1 MAVKKPVVDRA
12 MTGSELKQL
21 RTVLGDAIG
30 RRLSLVDTAKV
41 CGLSPD
47 NAADTIRSG
56 RTALGPPRGRW
67 RPCFLLSPQPTATA
81 DWQSGVSRIL
91 SRTADDLEQHV
102 RKVDGTR
109 G

>member
-1 MAVKKPVVDRA
+1 MAVNKPVVDKA

-47 NAADTIRSG
+47 NAADTIRKWEDG
-56 RTALGPPRGRW
+56 AGAPAGPVAT
-67 RPCFLLSPQPTATA
+67 LLSIIATA
-81 DWQSGVSRIL
+81 YS
-91 SRTADDLEQHV
+91 
-102 RKVDGTR
+102 DG
-109 G
+109 